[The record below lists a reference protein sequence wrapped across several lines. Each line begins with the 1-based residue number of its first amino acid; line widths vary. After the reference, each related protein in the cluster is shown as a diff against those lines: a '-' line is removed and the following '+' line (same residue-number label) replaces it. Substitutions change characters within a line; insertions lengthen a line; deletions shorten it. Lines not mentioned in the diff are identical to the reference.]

1 MAVFYLL
8 SACMSYTLSQVMIR
22 LSRQVVRQMRR
33 DVFENLARL
42 PVGFF
47 DRYQTGDILSV
58 ITYDVDT
65 VNQSLSAD
73 LLQILQ
79 TVVTV
84 SRVPGDVLSIAP
96 EGWSHFLRHHSR
108 HDILHPVHHRPGA
121 APLPAAK
128 RRPGRAQWFYGG
140 DDERPEDHQGL
151 WPGGGSS
158 GGL

>member
-1 MAVFYLL
+1 MRIWP
-8 SACMSYTLSQVMIR
+8 ACRWASSTGIR
-22 LSRQVVRQMRR
+22 R
-33 DVFENLARL
+33 A
-42 PVGFF
+42 
-47 DRYQTGDILSV
+47 TILSV

-84 SRVPGDVLSIAP
+84 TVSLGMMLSIAP
-96 EGWSHFLRHHSR
+96 KLVLIFCVTIPATIFFTRYITAR
-108 HDILHPVHHRPGA
+108 VRP
-121 APLPAAK
+121 LFRAAK
-128 RRPGRAQWFYGG
+128 RRPGGAQWFYGG